1 MGKKRNTLERHLNKM
16 SMEDVNIK
24 CLESVYDLQKRK
36 LNRYLASVGTTF
48 PTYSTHDTFHSM
60 SIISAIEAVLGKK
73 KIKMLS
79 GMDTFL
85 ILMCSYMHDIGMLYT
100 DEEVRKIWS
109 SDMFAEFLEEI
120 QDKSGEVRKA
130 VNLVSGT
137 LTDGGGD
144 SFWPLDVRQSVTI
157 VLMEYFRSR
166 HGIRIEQVTNSNYNN
181 IA

>member
-144 SFWPLDVRQSVTI
+144 SF
-157 VLMEYFRSR
+157 
-166 HGIRIEQVTNSNYNN
+166 
-181 IA
+181 

>member
-79 GMDTFL
+79 GINIDVFL
-85 ILMCSYMHDIGMLYT
+85 YARYRYALY
-100 DEEVRKIWS
+100 
-109 SDMFAEFLEEI
+109 
-120 QDKSGEVRKA
+120 
-130 VNLVSGT
+130 
-137 LTDGGGD
+137 
-144 SFWPLDVRQSVTI
+144 
-157 VLMEYFRSR
+157 
-166 HGIRIEQVTNSNYNN
+166 
-181 IA
+181 